1 MQKYLETKRDAFPRF
16 YFLSDDELL
25 DILANADNREII
37 QGYLKALFDGL
48 VKLDMPTDDEIKGMI
63 SREGEKIEFTRT
75 LRPSGNVEDWL
86 KKVQQE
92 MRDTLLKRLK
102 DGNKDI
108 TTGLGNNKIPTPRE
122 KWVLSHPAQV
132 VTTIGMVIWCS
143 TTEEVIGQMYD
154 DPLSLGNWYDQNVS

>member
-154 DPLSLGNWYDQNVS
+154 DPLSLGNWYD

>member
-1 MQKYLETKRDAFPRF
+1 
-16 YFLSDDELL
+16 
-25 DILANADNREII
+25 
-37 QGYLKALFDGL
+37 
-48 VKLDMPTDDEIKGMI
+48 MPTDDEIKGMI

-122 KWVLSHPAQV
+122 KWVLAHPAQV
-132 VTTIGMVIWCS
+132 VTTIGMVVWCS

-154 DPLSLGNWYDQNVS
+154 DPLSLGNWYDTNVSQLEQLTILIRGKLDKLQRATLVALITQDVHARDIIDQLKQ

>member
-1 MQKYLETKRDAFPRF
+1 
-16 YFLSDDELL
+16 
-25 DILANADNREII
+25 
-37 QGYLKALFDGL
+37 
-48 VKLDMPTDDEIKGMI
+48 MPTDDEIKGMI

-122 KWVLSHPAQV
+122 KWVLAHPAQV
-132 VTTIGMVIWCS
+132 VTTIGMVVWCS

-154 DPLSLGNWYDQNVS
+154 DPLSLGNWYDTNVS